1 MKTTKQEI
9 VYLKNFQHDSINFY
23 GFSKINKSEIISKG
37 IE

>member
-9 VYLKNFQHDSINFY
+9 VYLKNFQHDSVNFY